1 MARRGPAPPRRH
13 CVHPPGS
20 RGPPGARPGP
30 PGTAAKRSL
39 CRERWPGRV
48 SHSPA
53 RCSPE
58 EASRG
63 PGTQPTG
70 RRAWGPH
77 SSQVPPSVRAPGGEH
92 TRSTVMSPHLGS
104 PAEGLSLLAVAAGG
118 PSPSAGTAP
127 SRLSASGAG
136 DPRAGPCSTPPRGQ
150 AAPWLAGAA
159 LRSSTRSLP
168 SGWGAR
174 GTPLCSADPA
184 VGRDCSP
191 GRLSPL
197 PACPLCYPHPTTV
210 TGPSLPTG
218 NMHLPG
224 RPRGAAR
231 PGPRPPSCR
240 PQLPAAACSFTTF
253 TQPSSRKPSVTGCHQ
268 GLQPPPLGGPTSQC

>member
-1 MARRGPAPPRRH
+1 MRAPPLSWRPSPYLLHPVRRRSTGRRRQARGASWEAEAAPGGAQVARRGPAPPRRH

-70 RRAWGPH
+70 RRARGPH
-77 SSQVPPSVRAPGGEH
+77 SSRVPPSVRAPGGEH

-104 PAEGLSLLAVAAGG
+104 PAESLSLLAVAAGG

-136 DPRAGPCSTPPRGQ
+136 DPRAGPCSTPPPPGTGR
-150 AAPWLAGAA
+150 PVAG
-159 LRSSTRSLP
+159 RSCPQELHTLP
-168 SGWGAR
+168 PFG
-174 GTPLCSADPA
+174 
-184 VGRDCSP
+184 VG
-191 GRLSPL
+191 G
-197 PACPLCYPHPTTV
+197 
-210 TGPSLPTG
+210 TG
-218 NMHLPG
+218 NPALL
-224 RPRGAAR
+224 R
-231 PGPRPPSCR
+231 GPRR
-240 PQLPAAACSFTTF
+240 
-253 TQPSSRKPSVTGCHQ
+253 RQ
-268 GLQPPPLGGPTSQC
+268 GLPPPKALAVARMPLVLSSPHNCHGPLTAHR